1 MDQRPTPKGETPR
14 AEPEI
19 IPPGQPASR
28 VRRTGPQDWSG
39 YGQDGGVHRVYVAK
53 AGPFGFVLLGLV
65 LAAVAAFVVVLVVG
79 AFLIVIPLAGLLLAA
94 AVISGFWR
102 RGPFRR
108 AP

>member
-1 MDQRPTPKGETPR
+1 MDQRPTPKGEARR

-19 IPPGQPASR
+19 IPPGDPALWA
-28 VRRTGPQDWSG
+28 RRNGPQNRSG
-39 YGQDGGVHRVYVAK
+39 GEQNGVHRVYVAK
-53 AGPFGFVLLGLV
+53 VGPFGFMLLALV
-65 LAAVAAFVVVLVVG
+65 VAAIAAFVLVFVIG

-108 AP
+108 TP

>member
-1 MDQRPTPKGETPR
+1 MDQRPTPKGEAPR
-14 AEPEI
+14 VEPEI
-19 IPPGQPASR
+19 IPPGDPALR
-28 VRRTGPQDWSG
+28 ARRNRPQNWSAG
-39 YGQDGGVHRVYVAK
+39 EQGGVHRVYVAK
-53 AGPFGFVLLGLV
+53 VGPFGFVLLGLV
-65 LAAVAAFVVVLVVG
+65 VAAIAAFVLVFVIG

>member
-1 MDQRPTPKGETPR
+1 MDQRPTPKGEAPR
-14 AEPEI
+14 VEPEI
-19 IPPGQPASR
+19 IPPGDPALR
-28 VRRTGPQDWSG
+28 ARRNRPQNWSAG
-39 YGQDGGVHRVYVAK
+39 EQDGVHRVYVAK
-53 AGPFGFVLLGLV
+53 VGPFGFVLLGLV
-65 LAAVAAFVVVLVVG
+65 VAAIAAFVLVFVIG